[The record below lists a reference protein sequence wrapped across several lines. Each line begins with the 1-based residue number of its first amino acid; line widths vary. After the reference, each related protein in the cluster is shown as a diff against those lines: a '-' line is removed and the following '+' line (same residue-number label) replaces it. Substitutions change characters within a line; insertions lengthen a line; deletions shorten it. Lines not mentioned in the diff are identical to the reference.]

1 MKAIMIEIDASIH
14 PDSNW
19 ENNGYPVRDGSARFA
34 VVYPVD
40 TGSRF
45 HPRMMILV
53 SDDKKKWRPAIGVLI
68 DHKEFMR
75 YDFIDRYDK
84 FMHMVRRG
92 HHGIFRRHRLW
103 LCEEEFT

>member
-14 PDSNW
+14 PDNNW

-34 VVYPVD
+34 VIYPKD
-40 TGSRF
+40 NR
-45 HPRMMILV
+45 HMMILV

-92 HHGIFRRHRLW
+92 HHGLFRRHRLW